1 MSENSYPCFK
11 CKEWFET
18 IEIREA
24 HTCGKRAKPKK
35 QEVAIEIK
43 EEISKDEV
51 SSEKIDKK
59 FNRKEAIAS
68 LVKAEVLKDR
78 RSATN
83 KSDEELIEMLKDIK
97 A

>member
-1 MSENSYPCFK
+1 MSKNSYPCFK

-18 IEIREA
+18 SELREA
-24 HTCGKRAKPKK
+24 HKCGKRAKPKK
-35 QEVAIEIK
+35 QEVAITIDK
-43 EEISKDEV
+43 EISKDEV

-68 LVKAEVLKDR
+68 LIGAGIFKDR
-78 RSATN
+78 RSTTN
-83 KSDEELIEMLKDIK
+83 KSDEELMRMLKDIE